1 MFLCRRLVCSLTEKL
16 FVIVVCAC
24 FLFGTTAHRLET
36 SPDAKGKSSKE
47 PLADLGLTEMTRWRY
62 SSGSWTCP
70 ARSAQPARFSK
81 RAATPHKRTD
91 ANILV
96 TLSGLNVL
104 EQGENTG
111 RPVFPRS
118 QILVHTRHT
127 DAIYARVPCVPSS
140 CSSSL
145 SRNKCVS
152 SAGNSPTQ
160 PLNRQVAWR
169 LRG

>member
-1 MFLCRRLVCSLTEKL
+1 MCRRLVCSLTEKL
-16 FVIVVCAC
+16 LVIVVCAC

-47 PLADLGLTEMTRWRY
+47 PLADLGLTDDQVEIFVGIVDL
-62 SSGSWTCP
+62 SGTLGAACSFLK
-70 ARSAQPARFSK
+70 ARRHTTQTNGRKHSCYR
-81 RAATPHKRTD
+81 
-91 ANILV
+91 

-127 DAIYARVPCVPSS
+127 DAIYARAACVPSS